1 MDAEKIGK
9 EKGEIDDF
17 KTRICS
23 ISLFV
28 EAHCSFLI
36 LHSLFYI
43 QHSLLFKL

>member
-23 ISLFV
+23 ISLFAV
-28 EAHCSFLI
+28 SIH
-36 LHSLFYI
+36 Y
-43 QHSLLFKL
+43 